1 MKDLAA
7 PSQKLTPRVPE
18 PVSFDG
24 AELLWIDAILLVPAI
39 FGIMFLPDVL
49 RAIVLSVVVGLIATY
64 FLLYALAR
72 TYWRC
77 CTSDLARRGPD
88 TRYLFPADSGAKVG
102 RHKESA
108 FMRIAAGA
116 FL

>member
-7 PSQKLTPRVPE
+7 PSQKVTPRVPE
-18 PVSFDG
+18 PVTFDG

-64 FLLYALAR
+64 FLLYAWARVHPTSFGAHLLALLHIGPR
-72 TYWRC
+72 T
-77 CTSDLARRGPD
+77 
-88 TRYLFPADSGAKVG
+88 TRA
-102 RHKESA
+102 
-108 FMRIAAGA
+108 
-116 FL
+116 